1 MNRPLVDE
9 RCQLAAAAGAEV
21 LDDVLEDELLDEGVL
36 EDEVL
41 DDAVGDE
48 SDFAGSLA
56 VLPPLRESVR

>member
-21 LDDVLEDELLDEGVL
+21 LDDALLDDVLEDD
-36 EDEVL
+36 VL
-41 DDAVGDE
+41 DDAAGDE
-48 SDFAGSLA
+48 SDLAGSLA

>member
-9 RCQLAAAAGAEV
+9 RCQLAAAAGAAV
-21 LDDVLEDELLDEGVL
+21 LDDVLLDDDVP
-36 EDEVL
+36 DDDVL
-41 DDAVGDE
+41 DDAAGDE

>member
-21 LDDVLEDELLDEGVL
+21 LEDELLD
-36 EDEVL
+36 DEVL
-41 DDAVGDE
+41 DDAAGDE

-56 VLPPLRESVR
+56 VLLPLRESVR

>member
-21 LDDVLEDELLDEGVL
+21 LDDVLEDELLD
-36 EDEVL
+36 
-41 DDAVGDE
+41 DDAAGDE